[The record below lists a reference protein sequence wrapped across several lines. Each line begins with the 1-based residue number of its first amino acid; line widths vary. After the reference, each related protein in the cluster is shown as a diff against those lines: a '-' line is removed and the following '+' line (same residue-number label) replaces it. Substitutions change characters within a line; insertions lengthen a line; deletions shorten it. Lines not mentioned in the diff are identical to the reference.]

1 MFDMGGVMKD
11 ISFPGKPA
19 IVFLTLVLV
28 VTTGCVT
35 TAYQARKNLAMDPE
49 KRRIVL
55 LTPDVELSILHAGGL
70 PETQAEWTR
79 QAKKYIADNLAQRFR
94 NLNVQLVKRKATAKA
109 KDAGMDGLDQ
119 REVQLLKLHG
129 AVGRSIL
136 VHQYDNAPFQLPTK
150 KGKFEWT
157 MGSGTAYLKQKYGA
171 DYALFVFVRDS
182 YSSSGRVAAIIFAAI
197 LGVHV
202 QGGVQ
207 LGFSSLVD
215 LNNGEVVWFN
225 RVFRGTGDLRT
236 PAGANETVGVLLSS
250 LPQ

>member
-1 MFDMGGVMKD
+1 VVKD

-19 IVFLTLVLV
+19 IFFLILVLMLAG
-28 VTTGCVT
+28 GCVT
-35 TAYQARKNLAMDPE
+35 TAYQARKNLAVDPE

-55 LTPDVELSILHAGGL
+55 LTPNVELSILHAGGL
-70 PETQAEWTR
+70 PEVQAEWTR
-79 QAKKYIADNLAQRFR
+79 QAKKYIADSLAHRFR
-94 NLNVQLVKRKATAKA
+94 NINVQLVKRKKIA
-109 KDAGMDGLDQ
+109 KDVGLDQ

-136 VHQYDNAPFQLPTK
+136 VHQYDNAPLQLPTK

-157 MGSGTAYLKQKYGA
+157 MGSGTGYLKQKYGA

-202 QGGVQ
+202 QGGIQ
-207 LGFSSLVD
+207 LGFSSLLD

-225 RVFRGTGDLRT
+225 RVIRGTGDLRT

-250 LPQ
+250 FPK